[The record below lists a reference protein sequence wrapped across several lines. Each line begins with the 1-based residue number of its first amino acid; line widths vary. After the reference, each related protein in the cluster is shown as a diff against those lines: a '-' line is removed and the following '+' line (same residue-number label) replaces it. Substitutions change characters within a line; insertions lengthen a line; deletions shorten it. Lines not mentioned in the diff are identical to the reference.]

1 MDHKE
6 PAFCTPLP
14 DEAATQ
20 QLGMR
25 LADQLTPGMRIYLTG
40 QLGAGKT
47 TLVRAMLNALGH
59 AGRVK
64 SPSYTLIESYIISRL
79 YLYHF
84 DFYRFKDPNEWIDSG
99 FRDLFSGD
107 AVCLVEWPEKAL
119 GFLPEPD
126 LEISIAVESTG
137 RCATLTAHGEPGKR
151 CVSALKL
158 QEGFS

>member
-6 PAFCTPLP
+6 PAFCMPLP

-20 QLGMR
+20 QLGMS
-25 LADQLTPGMRIYLTG
+25 LAGQLTPGMRIYLTG

-64 SPSYTLIESYIISRL
+64 SPSYTLVESYTISRL

-99 FRDLFSGD
+99 FRDLFAGD

-126 LEISIAVESTG
+126 LEISMAVESTG
-137 RCATLTAHGEPGKR
+137 RCATLTAHSEPGKR